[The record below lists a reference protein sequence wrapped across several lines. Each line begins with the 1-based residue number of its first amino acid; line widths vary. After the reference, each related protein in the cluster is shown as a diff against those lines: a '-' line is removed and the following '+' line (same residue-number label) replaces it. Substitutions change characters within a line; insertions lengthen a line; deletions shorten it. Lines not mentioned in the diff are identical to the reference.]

1 MRSSRLWS
9 VVASGIVVVACG
21 SGKPSLGAVRVSLV
35 TRTNDTFVADATV
48 TYTAGSSDD
57 LLKEIVCIVFPEGA
71 LGPTARVSDAPTTLA
86 GTGTFPVPSRSDG
99 YADGTLT
106 IALTGTG
113 KAGRYEVLCGAVS
126 SKGLTSEVDVRTA
139 IAVP

>member
-1 MRSSRLWS
+1 MRSRLWR
-9 VVASGIVVVACG
+9 VVAGALVVIACG
-21 SGKPSLGAVRVSLV
+21 AGKPSLGAVRVSLV

-86 GTGTFPVPSRSDG
+86 GTGTFPVPPRSDG

-113 KAGRYEVLCGAVS
+113 KAGRYEVLCGVVS
-126 SKGLTSEVDVRTA
+126 SNGLTSEVDVRTG
-139 IAVP
+139 ITVP